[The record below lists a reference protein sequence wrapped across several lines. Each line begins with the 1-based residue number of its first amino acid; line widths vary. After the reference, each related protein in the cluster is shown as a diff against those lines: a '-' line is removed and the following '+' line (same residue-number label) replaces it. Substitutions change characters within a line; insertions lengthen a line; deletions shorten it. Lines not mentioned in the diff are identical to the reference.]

1 MVIKPVFKSASDFLE
16 GYAQVNENKNNYIDK
31 HGNLIISGSLRWMWK
46 FPFKNKWN
54 ESCKNKWS
62 MLI

>member
-31 HGNLIISGSLRWMWK
+31 HGNLIISGSLR
-46 FPFKNKWN
+46 
-54 ESCKNKWS
+54 
-62 MLI
+62 